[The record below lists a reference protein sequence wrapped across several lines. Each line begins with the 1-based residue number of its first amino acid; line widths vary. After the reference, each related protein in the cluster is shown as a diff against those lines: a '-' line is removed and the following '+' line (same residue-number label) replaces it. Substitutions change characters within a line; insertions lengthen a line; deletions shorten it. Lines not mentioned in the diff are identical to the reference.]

1 MNDVHWWMPAVPR
14 FAKVHCLCSLGR
26 VWRKKELICPEKD
39 YTLILFGGLA
49 LSLIISG
56 FFEGQ
61 GIKTT
66 GVIRTLACLFNGFGS
81 AVFLLML
88 YRLPKRLAFIRLSS
102 STSKRKHNVKG
113 RWFPLPNVQGTP
125 SEQEDGGN
133 SPTRL
138 WLSLA
143 KILCCCPI

>member
-1 MNDVHWWMPAVPR
+1 M
-14 FAKVHCLCSLGR
+14 
-26 VWRKKELICPEKD
+26 WRKKELICPEKD

-56 FFEGQ
+56 FFEGR

-66 GVIRTLACLFNGFGS
+66 GDIRTLACLFNGFGS

-102 STSKRKHNVKG
+102 STSKRKNNLKG
-113 RWFPLPNVQGTP
+113 R
-125 SEQEDGGN
+125 
-133 SPTRL
+133 
-138 WLSLA
+138 
-143 KILCCCPI
+143 

>member
-1 MNDVHWWMPAVPR
+1 MPAVHQ
-14 FAKVHCLCSLGR
+14 FAKADCLCSLGR

-81 AVFLLML
+81 ADALSITKAVSV
-88 YRLPKRLAFIRLSS
+88 YSSFIFNL
-102 STSKRKHNVKG
+102 K
-113 RWFPLPNVQGTP
+113 
-125 SEQEDGGN
+125 
-133 SPTRL
+133 
-138 WLSLA
+138 A
-143 KILCCCPI
+143 